1 MKEIKYKLQEKPR
14 YLYYGILLAYLVSL
28 GTILTLRVTAE
39 TGAVNVE
46 TNQIGQYV
54 GLGRNDLTVTD
65 LIYNPKTE
73 IVEVDVY
80 IEKDLTAIEPL
91 PQYEFAGLTFEDT
104 STYLPQEVIQVKDNY
119 YALFFGGVPE
129 NFQALSITVAEVPG
143 QEGQSLTATKIRYLQ
158 EEFTVDS
165 DFVITEDL
173 LHYEEKAIDFEIAET
188 EKQITANQAERER
201 LEERIQQFEQ
211 KIQENESEKKY
222 LLTEEQA
229 ELEAVNTKMVSD
241 IVEMEQAIKDLSEQN
256 TQLQEKIELT
266 KQKKADLQAE

>member
-28 GTILTLRVTAE
+28 GTIFTLRVTAD

-46 TNQIGQYV
+46 THAVGQYV

-65 LIYNPKTE
+65 LIYNPETE

-80 IEKDLTAIEPL
+80 IQKDLTAIEPL

-104 STYLPQEVIQVKDNY
+104 STYLPQEVIHVKDNY
-119 YALFFGGVPE
+119 YALFFGNVPD
-129 NFQALSITVAEVPG
+129 NFQALSITVAEVPE
-143 QEGQSLTATKIRYLQ
+143 EGEQIQNATKIRYMQ
-158 EEFTVDS
+158 EDFTVEP

-188 EKQITANQAERER
+188 EKQIADNQLERER

-211 KIQENESEKKY
+211 KIRENEAEKKY

-229 ELEAVNTKMVSD
+229 ELEAVNTKMLND
-241 IVEMEQAIKDLSEQN
+241 IVEMEQEIKDLAEQN

-266 KQKKADLQAE
+266 KQKKSDLQT